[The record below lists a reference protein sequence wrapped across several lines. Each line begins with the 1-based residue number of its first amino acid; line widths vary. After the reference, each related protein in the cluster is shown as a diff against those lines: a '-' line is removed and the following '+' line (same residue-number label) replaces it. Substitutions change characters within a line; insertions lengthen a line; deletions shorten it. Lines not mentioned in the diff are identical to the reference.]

1 MFLLRS
7 FSEGGNMT
15 KKKTKNKPTDLETL
29 ALLDNKPQSIVQIKQ
44 PSYEAALAAFVGIKR
59 RLRVN
64 K

>member
-1 MFLLRS
+1 
-7 FSEGGNMT
+7 MT
-15 KKKTKNKPTDLETL
+15 KRRQKNKPSDLETL